1 MQHVLPDAGAKDQEY
16 VLLMMKTLKA
26 ANTFMR
32 TLFHSGIWLL
42 DGERDSLIANGLQV
56 LSCFKRL
63 ASIAYVRG
71 ATRWKLQ
78 PKYHFYFEQIYAL
91 IIERADDLPSLNP
104 MSTGTQLDEDFVGRM
119 ASHSRTVSGRT
130 IHFRTVEKYLLE
142 LCLNW

>member
-1 MQHVLPDAGAKDQEY
+1 MLLAVGASDQEY
-16 VLLMMKTLKA
+16 VSLMVRVLKA

-42 DGERDSLIANGLQV
+42 DGERDILIANGLQV

-78 PKYHFYFEQIYAL
+78 PKYHYHFEQIYDMV
-91 IIERADDLPSLNP
+91 IERDEDLPSLNP
-104 MSTGTQLDEDFVGRM
+104 MSTGTQLDEDFVGRV
-119 ASHSRTVSGRT
+119 ATHSRTVSGRSIHIRT
-130 IHFRTVEKYLLE
+130 IEKYLLE